1 MRINDMMIGVLKI
14 VITLHIGYVHHLVK
28 YTACADGKIN
38 YGEPFFYLQVLLPQ
52 VSKVNLN
59 Q

>member
-1 MRINDMMIGVLKI
+1 MMIGVLKI

-38 YGEPFFYLQVLLPQ
+38 YGEAFFYLQVLLPQ